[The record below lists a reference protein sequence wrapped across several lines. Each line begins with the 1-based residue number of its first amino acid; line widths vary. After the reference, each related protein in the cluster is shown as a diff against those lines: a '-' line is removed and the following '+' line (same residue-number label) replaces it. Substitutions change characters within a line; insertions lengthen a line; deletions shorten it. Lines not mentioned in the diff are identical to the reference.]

1 MFENASG
8 SFVSSSVDTDHF
20 WLRASE
26 YVTVR
31 GLGNRKRTYPTD
43 GRSNQQASATK
54 EISIPTLKRNYQYN
68 FRTIL
73 PLNK

>member
-8 SFVSSSVDTDHF
+8 SFVTSSVDTDHF

-43 GRSNQQASATK
+43 ATDAATNRRVSPRK
-54 EISIPTLKRNYQYN
+54 
-68 FRTIL
+68 
-73 PLNK
+73 